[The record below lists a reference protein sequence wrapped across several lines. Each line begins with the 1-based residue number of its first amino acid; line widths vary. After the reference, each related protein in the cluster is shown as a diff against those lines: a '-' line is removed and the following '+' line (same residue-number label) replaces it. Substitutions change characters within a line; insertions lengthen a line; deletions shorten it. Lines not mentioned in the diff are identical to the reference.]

1 MAVIDL
7 SQLLPPQIVDVPDFE
22 TLLAE
27 RKAEF
32 VALHPKDEREAVIR
46 TLERW
51 NLGQSPNCCRRTLT
65 VSCFCASALTKPRRA
80 VMVAYSGGDDL
91 DNLGANNNVQRR
103 VITAADDTTTPPTEA
118 VMESDADYRQ
128 RIPAAFEG
136 MSVAGP
142 VGAYE
147 YHALSSDGRVA
158 DASAF
163 SPSPAEVVV
172 TILARDGDGT
182 APEDLLQ
189 VVGEALNDEAV
200 RPVADRVSVRSA
212 EIVPYEID
220 AVLYVY
226 PGPAKEPILAAAKA
240 QGTAYINEQRRL
252 GRDVRLSAIY
262 AALHV
267 QGVQRVEL
275 IKPLTD
281 MVLDK
286 TQASY
291 CTDFKAEIGG
301 SDD

>member
-7 SQLLPPQIVDVPDFE
+7 SQLPPPQIVDVPDFE
-22 TLLAE
+22 TLLSE

-32 VALHPKDEREAVIR
+32 VALFPAEEQEAVA
-46 TLERW
+46 
-51 NLGQSPNCCRRTLT
+51 RTLT
-65 VSCFCASALTKPRRA
+65 LESEPVVKMLQENVYRELLLRQRINEAAKA

-91 DNLGANNNVQRR
+91 DNLGANNNVLRR
-103 VITAADDTTTPPTEA
+103 VVTAADDTTTPPTEA

-240 QGTAYINEQRRL
+240 QGAAYINEQRRL

-275 IKPLTD
+275 MKPLAD

>member
-1 MAVIDL
+1 
-7 SQLLPPQIVDVPDFE
+7 
-22 TLLAE
+22 
-27 RKAEF
+27 
-32 VALHPKDEREAVIR
+32 
-46 TLERW
+46 
-51 NLGQSPNCCRRTLT
+51 
-65 VSCFCASALTKPRRA
+65 
-80 VMVAYSGGDDL
+80 
-91 DNLGANNNVQRR
+91 
-103 VITAADDTTTPPTEA
+103 
-118 VMESDADYRQ
+118 MESDADYRQ

-226 PGPAKEPILAAAKA
+226 PGPAKEPIL
-240 QGTAYINEQRRL
+240 
-252 GRDVRLSAIY
+252 
-262 AALHV
+262 
-267 QGVQRVEL
+267 
-275 IKPLTD
+275 
-281 MVLDK
+281 
-286 TQASY
+286 
-291 CTDFKAEIGG
+291 GG
-301 SDD
+301 SESAGHGIHQRAASPRGVMCGCPRSMPRCMFRVSSASN